1 MNDYE
6 GKFSY
11 TSFRDIEVSK
21 RKLTIRG
28 YNVFDITREDIEIFC
43 KARNIPPEWLVRSL
57 LKSFINAQFRDE
69 GEILCN

>member
-11 TSFRDIEVSK
+11 TSYREIEVPK

-28 YNVFDITREDIEIFC
+28 NNVSDITREDIELFC
-43 KARNIPPEWLVRSL
+43 KVRNVPPEWLVISL
-57 LKSFINAQFRDE
+57 LKSFVNE
-69 GEILCN
+69 

>member
-11 TSFRDIEVSK
+11 TSFREIEVPK

-28 YNVFDITREDIEIFC
+28 YNVSDITREDIEIFC

>member
-11 TSFRDIEVSK
+11 TSYREIEVPK

-28 YNVFDITREDIEIFC
+28 YNVSDITREDIENFC
-43 KARNIPPEWLVRSL
+43 KARNVPPEWLVISL
-57 LKSFINAQFRDE
+57 LKSFVNE
-69 GEILCN
+69 

>member
-11 TSFRDIEVSK
+11 TSYREIEVPK

-28 YNVFDITREDIEIFC
+28 YNVSDITREDIELFC
-43 KARNIPPEWLVRSL
+43 KARNVPLEWLVISF
-57 LKSFINAQFRDE
+57 LKSFVNAKRE
-69 GEILCN
+69 